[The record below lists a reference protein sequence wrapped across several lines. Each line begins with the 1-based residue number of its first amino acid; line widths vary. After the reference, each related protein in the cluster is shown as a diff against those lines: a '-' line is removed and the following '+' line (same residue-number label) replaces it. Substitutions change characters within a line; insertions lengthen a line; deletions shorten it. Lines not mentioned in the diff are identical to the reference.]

1 MSKSYFYRTVIAS
14 VITSMALISVTA
26 CSNSE
31 DKSSISLTKASGDAL
46 LSKVQSEL
54 EAIAPIVKRSTLDLW
69 WVNEDGY
76 SIINDSS
83 PAVEAQFPGCVSDD
97 SFYSMWTANAKKV
110 VAAIDSVMAS
120 EEFTFD
126 NSSNSSKSLTYSTN
140 FNDSEHYDYIKA
152 YFRGETKAVLSISPD
167 CGSTLPTDNP
177 EMYYSA
183 SFGYTNDYQKNYDEQ
198 SPFLYDL
205 DLKDVIVHVTQ
216 SEGDFRSLAVNYRR
230 SGHATIVKRIDGK
243 WTELWSG
250 QDLISCAIRDKFEIP
265 ISIAGDCYDY

>member
-1 MSKSYFYRTVIAS
+1 MRKSIGFLNVIAS
-14 VITSMALISVTA
+14 VISGAMLMSVTA
-26 CSNSE
+26 CSSSE
-31 DKSSISLTKASGDAL
+31 DISSVSLTKVSGDAL

-54 EAIAPIVKRSTLDLW
+54 ETIAPIVKRSTLDLW

-83 PAVEAQFPGCVSDD
+83 PAVEAQFPGCVNDD
-97 SFYSMWTANAKKV
+97 SYYSMWTANAKKV
-110 VAAIDSVMAS
+110 VAAIDSVMMS

-140 FNDSEHYDYIKA
+140 FSDSEHYDYIKA

-167 CGSTLPTDNP
+167 CGSSLPTDNP
-177 EMYYSA
+177 VMYYSA
-183 SFGYTNDYQKNYDEQ
+183 SFGYTNEYQKNYDEQ

-205 DLKDVIVHVTQ
+205 DLKDVIVHVQ
-216 SEGDFRSLAVNYRR
+216 KSEADYRLLAVNYRR
-230 SGHATIVKRIDGK
+230 SGHATIVKLVDGK

-250 QDLISCAIRDKFEIP
+250 QDLISCAIRDKQKIP
-265 ISIAGDCYDY
+265 MSMAPDCYNY

>member
-1 MSKSYFYRTVIAS
+1 MSKSYFYRTVVAS
-14 VITSMALISVTA
+14 VISSMALMSVTA
-26 CSNSE
+26 CSSSE
-31 DKSSISLTKASGDAL
+31 DKSSVSLTKVSGDAL

-54 EAIAPIVKRSTLDLW
+54 EAIAPIVKRSTMDLW

-83 PAVEAQFPGCVSDD
+83 PAVEAQFPGCVNDD
-97 SFYSMWTANAKKV
+97 SYYSMWNANAEKI
-110 VAAIDSVMAS
+110 VAAVDPVMVS
-120 EEFTFD
+120 EGFTFD

-167 CGSTLPTDNP
+167 CGSSLPTDNP

-205 DLKDVIVHVTQ
+205 GLKDVIVHVLEA
-216 SEGDFRSLAVNYRR
+216 EGDFRLLAVNYRR
-230 SGHATIVKRIDGK
+230 TGHATIVKRIDGK

>member
-1 MSKSYFYRTVIAS
+1 
-14 VITSMALISVTA
+14 MALMSVTG
-26 CSNSE
+26 CSSSE
-31 DKSSISLTKASGDAL
+31 DISSVSLTKVSGDAL
-46 LSKVQSEL
+46 LNKVQSEF
-54 EAIAPIVKRSTLDLW
+54 ENIAPIVKRSTLDLW

-83 PAVEAQFPGCVSDD
+83 PAVEVQFPGCVNDD
-97 SFYSMWTANAKKV
+97 SYYSMWKANV
-110 VAAIDSVMAS
+110 VKMIEVIDTVMTT
-120 EEFTFD
+120 EGFTFD
-126 NSSNSSKSLTYSTN
+126 DSANSSKSLINSGN
-140 FNDSEHYDYIKA
+140 FDDSEHYDYIKA

-205 DLKDVIVHVTQ
+205 ELKDVIVHVTQ
-216 SEGDFRSLAVNYRR
+216 SEGEFRSLAVNYRR

-250 QDLISCAIRDKFEIP
+250 QDLISCEIRDKFEIP